1 MPEGRRKL
9 FQAFVNLFKI
19 PDLKKK
25 ILFTL
30 ALVAVYRI
38 GAFVPTP
45 GIDGAKLMQFFDN
58 IAKTQ
63 GGTLFGIMN
72 MFSGGAIQ
80 RLTIFALGIM
90 PYISASIILQLL
102 TAVIPAL
109 ERLSKEGEAGHKK
122 IVQYTRYGTIILA
135 IVQSFFIALWL
146 ENPERFQGLQI
157 VQYPGWAF
165 RILTVLTLTTGTAF
179 IMWLGEQIQE
189 YGIGNG
195 ISLII
200 TAGIVSRLPA
210 AIFQLISLVSPMSPD
225 KSQIDPL
232 KLALMAIM
240 LVGVV
245 VGVVLIT
252 QGQRKI
258 PIQYTKR
265 VIGRKIYGGHS
276 TFIPLRVNQAGVIPI
291 IFAQSIIL
299 FPATIAGLV
308 PSQAVQSVANALMRG
323 QLLYNVL
330 YSVLIIFF
338 CYFYTAITFNPIDI
352 ANNMKKYGGF
362 VPGIRPGKQTAE
374 YLDFIMT
381 RITLPGAVFL
391 AIIAVFPTI
400 VSASLKI
407 PYLVASFF
415 GGTGLLIIVGV
426 MLDTM
431 RQIESHLLMRHYEGF
446 MKRGH
451 VRGRR

>member
-1 MPEGRRKL
+1 VL
-9 FQAFVNLFKI
+9 STFANLFKI
-19 PDLKKK
+19 PDLKRK
-25 ILFTL
+25 ILITA
-30 ALVAVYRI
+30 ALIAVYRV
-38 GAFVPTP
+38 GAFIPTP
-45 GIDGAKLMQFFDN
+45 GIDGAKLAQFFEN
-58 IAKTQ
+58 IARTQ
-63 GGTLFGIMN
+63 GGTLFGMIN

-102 TAVIPAL
+102 TAVIPSL
-109 ERLSKEGEAGHKK
+109 ERLAREGEEGRKK
-122 IVQYTRYGTIILA
+122 ITQYTRYGTVVLA
-135 IVQSFFIALWL
+135 VIQSFFIALWL
-146 ENPERFQGLQI
+146 ENPARFQGMQI
-157 VQYPGWAF
+157 VQFPGWPF
-165 RILTVLTLTTGTAF
+165 RILTVITLTSGTAF

-189 YGIGNG
+189 FGIGNG

-210 AIFQLISLVSPMSPD
+210 AIYQLIQLVSPFSPERA
-225 KSQIDPL
+225 QIDPFTL
-232 KLALMAIM
+232 VFMLVM

-245 VGVVLIT
+245 VAVVAIT

-258 PIQYTKR
+258 PIQYAKR
-265 VIGRKIYGGHS
+265 VVGRKIYGGQS
-276 TFIPLRVNQAGVIPI
+276 TYIPLRVNQAGVIPI

-299 FPATIAGLV
+299 FPATIAGLI
-308 PSQAVQSVANALMRG
+308 PNQTVQSLATVLTRET
-323 QLLYNVL
+323 LVYNVIYAL
-330 YSVLIIFF
+330 LIVFF
-338 CYFYTAITFNPIDI
+338 CYFYTAITFNPVDI
-352 ANNMKKYGGF
+352 SNNMKRFGGF

-391 AIIAVFPTI
+391 AIIAVLPTI
-400 VSASLKI
+400 VSKMLKI

-431 RQIESHLLMRHYEGF
+431 RQIESHLLVRHYEGF
-446 MKRGH
+446 MKKGRI
-451 VRGRR
+451 RGRR